1 MRYESQAVS
10 RPARIPH
17 AVLCQNAKVAGE
29 QDDRAIQL
37 HGFDLPGGMSSQAVR
52 RPIVWLTRLIFAV
65 AQRRVSPSYGECQA
79 TEKRVSGFSSLESN
93 EVAKF
98 FSG

>member
-1 MRYESQAVS
+1 MEVRFANQ
-10 RPARIPH
+10 RPVRTLRQYAPTLRH
-17 AVLCQNAKVAGE
+17 STAAS
-29 QDDRAIQL
+29 L
-37 HGFDLPGGMSSQAVR
+37 HCS
-52 RPIVWLTRLIFAV
+52 WLTDPAFAGS
-65 AQRRVSPSYGECQA
+65 VSPSYGECQA

>member
-1 MRYESQAVS
+1 MARRFINVIGRARQVASAGTAASIFLKPLDFQDRLYRRGETPLHHHAPYS
-10 RPARIPH
+10 RSRLTDPAF
-17 AVLCQNAKVAGE
+17 AG
-29 QDDRAIQL
+29 
-37 HGFDLPGGMSSQAVR
+37 S
-52 RPIVWLTRLIFAV
+52 
-65 AQRRVSPSYGECQA
+65 VSPSYGECQA